1 MTITRMTAKEARNA
15 YTPAQIKAML
25 KKAKSLP
32 LDKNEIPTAEDLESG
47 RIRLLRRGRPKKEYP
62 KKRVDMRFDQDVL
75 VGLKSYFGRGWS
87 TKVNDTMRRT
97 LARAG
102 VL

>member
-1 MTITRMTAKEARNA
+1 MTAKEIDKKW
-15 YTPAQIKAML
+15 TPTKIKAML
-25 KKAKSLP
+25 EKAKSLP
-32 LDKNEIPTAEDLESG
+32 LDESEIPTDADFKSG
-47 RIRLLRRGRPKKEYP
+47 RIRLVQRGRPRKEYP

-75 VGLKSYFGRGWS
+75 SGLKSYFGHGWS

-97 LARAG
+97 LTRAG

>member
-1 MTITRMTAKEARNA
+1 MTAKEIDGKW
-15 YTPAQIKAML
+15 TPIKIKAML
-25 KKAKSLP
+25 RKAKSLSI
-32 LDKNEIPTAEDLESG
+32 DESEIPTDEDLESG
-47 RIRLLRRGRPKKEYP
+47 RIRFVRRGRPKKESP

-75 VGLKSYFGRGWS
+75 SGLKSYFGHGWS

-97 LARAG
+97 LVKAG